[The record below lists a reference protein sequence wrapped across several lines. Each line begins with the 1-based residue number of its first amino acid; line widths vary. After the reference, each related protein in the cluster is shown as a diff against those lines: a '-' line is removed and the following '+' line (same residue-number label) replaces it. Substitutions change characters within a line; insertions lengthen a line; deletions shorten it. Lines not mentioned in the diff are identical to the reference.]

1 MVGLRIIVK
10 RRLMAAFCA
19 GYVPSFFVTAMFRL
33 LRLRSL

>member
-1 MVGLRIIVK
+1 MVGLRTFVK

-19 GYVPSFFVTAMFRL
+19 GFIPSFFVTAVFRL